1 MLLVFSFVSGISAT
15 TEEWIGLIDEGM
27 IKQQNADA
35 QHRSGIMQLLL
46 FEGIGLLIGAKGK
59 KQHAKQ
65 TRSRKKRHSDTVTEV
80 PNREVQQLRVLAPH
94 TPCRISVNET

>member
-1 MLLVFSFVSGISAT
+1 MLLVFSFVGGISAT

-35 QHRSGIMQLLL
+35 QHRSGIMHLLL

-59 KQHAKQ
+59 NNTQSRQDLERKDIQILLQKSQ
-65 TRSRKKRHSDTVTEV
+65 TEKSSNYE
-80 PNREVQQLRVLAPH
+80 
-94 TPCRISVNET
+94 C